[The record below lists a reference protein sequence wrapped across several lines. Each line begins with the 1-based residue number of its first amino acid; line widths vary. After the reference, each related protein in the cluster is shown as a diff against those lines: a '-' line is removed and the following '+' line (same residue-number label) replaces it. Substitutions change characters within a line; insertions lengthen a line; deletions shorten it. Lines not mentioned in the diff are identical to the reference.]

1 MARDNISQRISQ
13 YEDGD
18 IEYNLLSL
26 CESPFKAVQG
36 SVAENARSI
45 LDVEKTLATV
55 IPDWRLFIQSQL
67 DLSIPINE
75 LESSFGLSIDRINNV
90 NLPESAR
97 KKIEEAT
104 SEPEMLMNLY
114 KDLVLEQNA
123 LRSEYMQEIASIAQ
137 EDEQAARRK
146 EDHTPIVYTA
156 IKALAEAGVLKDIV
170 RDLRGD

>member
-1 MARDNISQRISQ
+1 MARDKISQRISQ

-55 IPDWRLFIQSQL
+55 IPDWKLFIQSQL

-104 SEPEMLMNLY
+104 SDPEMLMNL
-114 KDLVLEQNA
+114 
-123 LRSEYMQEIASIAQ
+123 
-137 EDEQAARRK
+137 
-146 EDHTPIVYTA
+146 
-156 IKALAEAGVLKDIV
+156 
-170 RDLRGD
+170 